1 MEFKTEEQ
9 KTVYEYLITRFDYT
23 KEQAEKKVSENGY
36 IVFENIKAV
45 TKHWEKVGRCKTP
58 EELVNNPIELWEL
71 DYEDEHDF
79 LDMRPL
85 DEYKYT
91 ENRQLWLDSLE
102 YCLNNSRII
111 YLKG

>member
-9 KTVYEYLITRFDYT
+9 KTVYEYLIERFSYT
-23 KEQAEKKVSENGY
+23 EEQAEKKVLENGY
-36 IVFENIKAV
+36 IVFEDIQSV
-45 TKHWEKVGRCKTP
+45 TKHWETTRGYKTP
-58 EELVNNPIELWEL
+58 EDLTNNPIELWEL

-85 DEYKYT
+85 NEYKYT
-91 ENRQLWLDSLE
+91 ENHQLWLDSLE